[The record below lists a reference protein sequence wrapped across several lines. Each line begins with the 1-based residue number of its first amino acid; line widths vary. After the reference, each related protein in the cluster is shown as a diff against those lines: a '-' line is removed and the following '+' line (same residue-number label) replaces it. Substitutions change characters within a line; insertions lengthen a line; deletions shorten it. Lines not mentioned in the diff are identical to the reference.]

1 MKSLRSPLGTALF
14 YLLAGSAFF
23 VFWKWDSLSSHARG
37 MILAVLGVAV
47 LRGGLNDVSRTR
59 RLLKS
64 GARTQGTVVGA
75 ERNTSREP
83 MAVGTSTTYRRVV
96 RFTTA
101 DGRVVEFTS
110 AVGYSVD
117 DAAVAR

>member
-1 MKSLRSPLGTALF
+1 
-14 YLLAGSAFF
+14 
-23 VFWKWDSLSSHARG
+23 